1 MIFLAPWWLLSLALV
16 PALLLWGL
24 LAPRGRP
31 VTVGSLMLW
40 HRALAGGAAGRPT
53 ARLRLRDPVLWLDA
67 SCILFVILACARPAL
82 ETARPLEPAATV
94 VLDRTASME
103 MPSNGP
109 RGLRWQDA
117 GRMLANVL
125 AEVDDAPVRVVH
137 VPGPVGVVLAEKRPA
152 DDMVDWYGS
161 ESRALLAAEDVWH
174 AASAEAVRRPDRPV
188 LVVTD
193 VVTTED
199 VPDGVF
205 VLAPGGPSHNVGLV
219 HVGWRGEHL
228 DGGGYR
234 EWLLVKARAAASA
247 PGPYDLRVYGD
258 DMGLGVL
265 SDIKGF
271 LAPGERVER
280 IVSFAD
286 VREPEFGPV
295 VCLEGSGDGFPED
308 NRAYLAVPPSRPI
321 RVRLVGEAPEALSR
335 ALRACANVQVTEAM
349 PPASPTPEDT
359 DLVVTYAT
367 GIPDGWDG
375 PAVVVAPPEEVGPVR
390 PTGRELK
397 AEWRIAEDH
406 PLADAF
412 YLPAP
417 RVGRVPDYSIAST
430 LADNVA
436 VVVGS
441 RDAPLLVTWETGG
454 VRRLAVCFG
463 LENEITDWPR
473 RAGFP
478 VFWARAI
485 DWLVPAG
492 QRRPVY
498 RTYAPL
504 EPVPGTAR
512 LAPGRAGFQTIG
524 EKTIGVSFIGT
535 DEGFQAG
542 PGRDDSASAIAA
554 IRESVELCREA
565 TLAPGW
571 PYAAALA
578 VLALLARAWVA
589 R

>member
-1 MIFLAPWWLLSLALV
+1 MTFLAPWWLLGLALV

-40 HRALAGGAAGRPT
+40 RRALAGGAAGRPT
-53 ARLRLRDPVLWLDA
+53 ARLRLRDPLLWLDA

-82 ETARPLEPAATV
+82 ETARPLDPVATV
-94 VLDRTASME
+94 VLDRTASMA

-125 AEVDDAPVRVVH
+125 AEVGDAPVRVVH
-137 VPGPVGVVLAEKRPA
+137 VPGPAGVVLAEKRPA
-152 DDMVDWYGS
+152 DDVVDWYGS
-161 ESRALLAAEDVWH
+161 EPRALLAAEDVWH

-188 LVVTD
+188 LAVTD
-193 VVTTED
+193 VAPKAALPEN
-199 VPDGVF
+199 VF
-205 VLAPGGPSHNVGLV
+205 VLATGGPSHNVGLM

-247 PGPYDLRVYGD
+247 PGTYDLRVYGD
-258 DMGLGVL
+258 DMGLGGL
-265 SDIKGF
+265 SEIKGL

-286 VREPEFGPV
+286 VQEPEFGPV
-295 VCLEGSGDGFPED
+295 VCLEGPGDGFPED
-308 NRAYLAVPPSRPI
+308 DRAYLAAPPRRPI

-335 ALRACANVQVTEAM
+335 ALRACGNVQVTEAM
-349 PPASPTPEDT
+349 PPASPTPDDT
-359 DLVVTYAT
+359 DLVVAYAT

-390 PTGRELK
+390 PTGREVK
-397 AEWRIAEDH
+397 AEWRVAEDH
-406 PLADAF
+406 PLADAL

-417 RVGRVPDYSIAST
+417 RVGRVPAYT
-430 LADNVA
+430 VADDAAVA
-436 VVVGS
+436 VGS
-441 RDAPLLVTWETGG
+441 PDAPLIVTWGNDRA
-454 VRRLAVCFG
+454 RRLAVLFD
-463 LENEITDWPR
+463 LAETTTDWPR
-473 RAGFP
+473 RASFP
-478 VFWARAI
+478 IFWSAAMDSLVPDQSAPTDFVVLTPAEVAQQTGGPLPGGLGGSARA
-485 DWLVPAG
+485 
-492 QRRPVY
+492 
-498 RTYAPL
+498 
-504 EPVPGTAR
+504 
-512 LAPGRAGFQTIG
+512 
-524 EKTIGVSFIGT
+524 SFIGT
-535 DEGFQAG
+535 DEGFQTG

-554 IRESVELCREA
+554 IHESVERCREA